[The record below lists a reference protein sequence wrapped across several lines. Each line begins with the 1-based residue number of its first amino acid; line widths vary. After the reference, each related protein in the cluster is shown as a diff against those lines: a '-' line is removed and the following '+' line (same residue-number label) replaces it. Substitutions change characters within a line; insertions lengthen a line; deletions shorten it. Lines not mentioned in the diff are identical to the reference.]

1 MVERKNSSR
10 PVIASLQNLPVT
22 PRKVRLVV
30 DLIRH
35 LPIPTALNVLENVPK
50 RSAPMIL
57 KLLNSAVANAT
68 NNFGYNFN
76 NLEIQEIY
84 VNEGRKL
91 KRFRPKAKGATA
103 PLWKRASH
111 VHIVLAIAKAASTP
125 ASVSKEVS

>member
-103 PLWKRASH
+103 PL
-111 VHIVLAIAKAASTP
+111 
-125 ASVSKEVS
+125 